1 MTLAE
6 LLLQRLGDWRPSGD
20 GRHSWSEAYPTHGW
34 SIGLAADRTDTVGC
48 LVWELALIRTVDAP
62 DGLTLSAWATG
73 IADRASGL
81 MEDLKLIE
89 LDDQRQEAL
98 LRSDEPMIRGENRF
112 YYEIHLRGLSHATV
126 RRYKAN
132 RAAGTRR
139 EQVAFALT
147 HEVIAKLAGDIAG

>member
-6 LLLQRLGDWRPSGD
+6 LLLQRLADWRPSGE
-20 GRHSWSEAYPTHGW
+20 GRHSWSAAFPPHGW
-34 SIGLAADRTDTVGC
+34 SVGLAADRTDTVGC
-48 LVWELALIRTVDAP
+48 LVWELSLVRTAEAP
-62 DGLTLSAWATG
+62 ADLTLKAWATG

-89 LDDQRQEAL
+89 VDEPRQEAL
-98 LRSDEPMIRGENRF
+98 LRSEEPMVRGEDRL
-112 YYEIHLRGLSHATV
+112 YYEIHLRGLGHATV